1 MTQPVPPYMHA
12 MLLTGHGGLGK
23 LHYRD
28 DVRVPQPGQDDV
40 LIRVGACGMN
50 NTDINTRIGWYSPN
64 ITVGTTKDAG
74 QSGLSNIQ
82 QCAAT
87 WDRSTMSFPRIQG
100 ADIAGTIVHVG
111 ANVASDLVGT
121 RVLVDPWL
129 RDWRDPHR
137 LDAMGFV
144 GSECHG
150 GYAEYASVPA
160 RNAHPVHTALTDAE
174 LATFPCSY
182 VTAENMLARV
192 QLGAGESVLITG
204 ASGGVGSALVQLA
217 RRRGARVVAVA
228 GQQKAEQVR
237 RIGAHIVISREVS
250 DLAEAVSE
258 SVNVVA
264 DVVGGP
270 SFPSLLN
277 VLGRGGRCVIS
288 GAIAG
293 PMAELDLRTLYSKDL
308 VLHGVTATTPDIFPS
323 LVQYIEAKEVS
334 PLLAQ
339 TYPLSHLREA
349 QDAFLQ
355 KTHVGKLVVVPDALY
370 S

>member
-1 MTQPVPPYMHA
+1 MSQPVPPYMHA
-12 MLLTGHGGLGK
+12 MLLTGHGGLDK
-23 LHYRD
+23 LDYQD
-28 DVRVPQPGQDDV
+28 DVRVPQPGPDDV

-64 ITVGTTKDAG
+64 ITVGTTEDAG
-74 QSGLSNIQ
+74 QSGLANFQ
-82 QCAAT
+82 QSAAT

-100 ADIAGTIVHVG
+100 ADIAGTIVRVG
-111 ANVASDLVGT
+111 ANVDSALVET
-121 RVLVDPWL
+121 RVLVDTWL
-129 RDWRDPHR
+129 RDWSDPNR
-137 LDAMGFV
+137 LDATGFV
-144 GSECHG
+144 GSECDG
-150 GYAEYASVPA
+150 GYAEYATVPA
-160 RNAHPVHTALTDAE
+160 RNAHPVHTSLTDAE

-182 VTAENMLARV
+182 VTAELMLTRV
-192 QLGAGESVLITG
+192 QLGARETVLITG
-204 ASGGVGSALVQLA
+204 ASGGVGSALIQLA
-217 RRRGARVVAVA
+217 RRRGARVVAVV

-237 RIGAHIVISREVS
+237 RIGADIVIPRGVS
-250 DLAEAVSE
+250 DLAEAVSG
-258 SVNVVA
+258 SVDVVA

-277 VLGRGGRCVIS
+277 VLRRGGRCVIS

-293 PMAELDLRTLYSKDL
+293 PMVELDLRTLYAKDL
-308 VLHGVTATTPDIFPS
+308 VLHGATVTTPDIFPS

-339 TYPLSHLREA
+339 TYPLSQLREA
-349 QDAFLQ
+349 QEAFLQ

>member
-1 MTQPVPPYMHA
+1 
-12 MLLTGHGGLGK
+12 ML
-23 LHYRD
+23 
-28 DVRVPQPGQDDV
+28 RVPQPGQDDV

-204 ASGGVGSALVQLA
+204 ASGGVGS
-217 RRRGARVVAVA
+217 RWYNWPG
-228 GQQKAEQVR
+228 
-237 RIGAHIVISREVS
+237 
-250 DLAEAVSE
+250 AEAPVSWP
-258 SVNVVA
+258 SPGSKRLSKFVVSA
-264 DVVGGP
+264 PISSSPVRSAISLKPYP
-270 SFPSLLN
+270 S
-277 VLGRGGRCVIS
+277 
-288 GAIAG
+288 
-293 PMAELDLRTLYSKDL
+293 
-308 VLHGVTATTPDIFPS
+308 
-323 LVQYIEAKEVS
+323 Q
-334 PLLAQ
+334 
-339 TYPLSHLREA
+339 
-349 QDAFLQ
+349 
-355 KTHVGKLVVVPDALY
+355 
-370 S
+370 